1 MSVAFAPNTWL
12 INSVR
17 LRDAHLGVRYAAGG
31 LVGHFDGSPGFPES
45 GDILAGGEKIFQ
57 ALAEEFKPL

>member
-12 INSVR
+12 FNSAQ

-31 LVGHFDGSPGFPES
+31 HFDGSPGFSEN

-57 ALAEEFKPL
+57 ALAEEFKPILEK